1 MMCYV
6 RVGISQRKTKY
17 LATPTKLDLGT
28 PRGSCQNFQIWFGI
42 RVPPSFFYIGV
53 LPGVKKI
60 VGKVCSN
67 PFEHVQLPKL
77 NE

>member
-1 MMCYV
+1 MCYV

-28 PRGSCQNFQIWFGI
+28 PQGFLSKLPNLVWNTSSP
-42 RVPPSFFYIGV
+42 VFFYSGV